1 MHILRAVI
9 TRRRL
14 HLLVTLLLP
23 FMALRAFL
31 PAGYMLGAPAGSES
45 GWGLVMCSQG
55 LYAPPHDAGHSPGD
69 DHQLPQASDHAD
81 HCPFAMAAAAVLP
94 VSAIWSMPAPAFTLH
109 FIPAATDELPPATG
123 PPRQAPARAPPAL
136 PA

>member
-1 MHILRAVI
+1 VI
-9 TRRRL
+9 TRRRI

-31 PAGYMLGAPAGSES
+31 PAGYMLGAPGAAG
-45 GWGLVMCSQG
+45 WALVMCSQG
-55 LYAPPHDAGHSPGD
+55 LYAPPHVSGDGHGGG
-69 DHQLPQASDHAD
+69 HQLPQDADHSD
-81 HCPFAMAAAAVLP
+81 HCPFAMATAAVIP
-94 VSAIWSMPAPAFTLH
+94 VSALWSMPAVSFTLH
-109 FIPAATDELPPATG
+109 FTPAATDELPPATG